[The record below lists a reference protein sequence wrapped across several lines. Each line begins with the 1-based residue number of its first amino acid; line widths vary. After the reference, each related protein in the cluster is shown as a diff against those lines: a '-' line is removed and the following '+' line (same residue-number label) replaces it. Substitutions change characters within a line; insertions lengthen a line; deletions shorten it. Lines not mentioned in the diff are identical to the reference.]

1 MERFKFCFLIFFMI
15 DNESSMVRIVK
26 EHGQVSMFA
35 SCSIDKLITNMSDDI
50 QLSY

>member
-35 SCSIDKLITNMSDDI
+35 SCFIDKLINMSDDV
-50 QLSY
+50 QLIY